1 MSLRV
6 AVAIAVAVSTVLAGC
21 TSGAERGG
29 PEVAIV
35 GSDTMLVLNRRLA
48 EGFMRRE
55 PGTAVRV
62 TGGGSG
68 VGVDALVAATA
79 DIAAVSRP
87 LDPSEVQALYRTH
100 GTLGV
105 RFRIA
110 RDGVSVFLNPDNPV
124 RDLSLAELAGVFTGR
139 ITSWSEVGGPP
150 IPVRLVVRPPNSG
163 TTRFVRDHVLAGASF
178 ASGAT
183 VAPTTRA
190 VVGTVAEDI
199 GAIGYGG
206 VAYRT
211 DAVVTCRIDGVD
223 PDAGSIRD
231 ERYPLA
237 RYLQLVTVAPPEGA
251 VRRFLDF
258 CLGPGGQQ
266 VVAESG
272 YLPLWSPEAGTSAIP
287 SPDGPRN

>member
-1 MSLRV
+1 
-6 AVAIAVAVSTVLAGC
+6 
-21 TSGAERGG
+21 
-29 PEVAIV
+29 
-35 GSDTMLVLNRRLA
+35 
-48 EGFMRRE
+48 MRRE

-68 VGVDALVAATA
+68 AGVDALVAGSA

-110 RDGVSVFLNPDNPV
+110 RDGVSVFLNPDNTV
-124 RDLSLAELAGVFTGR
+124 RDLSLAELAALFTGR
-139 ITSWSEVGGPP
+139 ITSWSEVGGPAVA
-150 IPVRLVVRPPNSG
+150 VRLVVRPPNSG
-163 TTRFVRDHVLAGASF
+163 TTRFVRDHVLAGARFGS
-178 ASGAT
+178 SAT

-190 VVGTVAEDI
+190 VIAAVAADA
-199 GAIGYGG
+199 GAIGFGG

-211 DAVVTCRIDGVD
+211 DAVITCRIDGVG

-237 RYLQLVTVAPPEGA
+237 RYLQLVTVAPPGGT

-258 CLGPGGQQ
+258 CLGPEGQRM
-266 VVAESG
+266 VAESG
-272 YLPLWSPEAGTSAIP
+272 YLPLWSPDRGTSASTAP
-287 SPDGPRN
+287 AGSRN